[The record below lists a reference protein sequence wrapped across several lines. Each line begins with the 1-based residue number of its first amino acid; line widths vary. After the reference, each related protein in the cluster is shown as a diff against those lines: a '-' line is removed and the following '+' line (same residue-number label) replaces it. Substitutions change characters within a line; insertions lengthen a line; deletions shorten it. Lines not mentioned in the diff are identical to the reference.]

1 MVYAARW
8 LTKVTSSLIASLGFN
23 WCSFRC
29 NWRHISALRS
39 SSPRI
44 YSFVY
49 KYLHLSGYLFV
60 CAVVCLLMPLLHVYH
75 LTFLR
80 PHTHTLLHT
89 TTHSSLNI
97 CTLPSSNGIHLLG
110 RSLHCHLEK
119 TKQEYSKATT
129 AKTTISG
136 THVCVCAWNKSQCC
150 RRTSYLCTCV
160 AAQLSKPAESAK
172 KPCAAQLAFHFAATN
187 WFCLLWC
194 LQIYRRLR
202 IFMNM
207 HVLTYTHMYTYTAI
221 EMYACKRQIEQSRA
235 ISTLTSYIW
244 YYSCP
249 QYINTYP
256 PYIQALSTHTCAH
269 SSDFHFSKCH
279 WSFLCIDWFPLF
291 QCRKLKK
298 LIARPFIRGPQ
309 AAFQYLVRAHCATI
323 YYKRRYSREDRLPEK

>member
-1 MVYAARW
+1 M
-8 LTKVTSSLIASLGFN
+8 L
-23 WCSFRC
+23 
-29 NWRHISALRS
+29 
-39 SSPRI
+39 SPH
-44 YSFVY
+44 F
-49 KYLHLSGYLFV
+49 
-60 CAVVCLLMPLLHVYH
+60 
-75 LTFLR
+75 
-80 PHTHTLLHT
+80 
-89 TTHSSLNI
+89 I
-97 CTLPSSNGIHLLG
+97 CT
-110 RSLHCHLEK
+110 
-119 TKQEYSKATT
+119 Y
-129 AKTTISG
+129 
-136 THVCVCAWNKSQCC
+136 
-150 RRTSYLCTCV
+150 V

-207 HVLTYTHMYTYTAI
+207 HVLTYTHMYTYTAT

-323 YYKRRYSREDRLPEK
+323 YYKRRYSREDWLPEKQASWNILQLCIMVASTLLFFKLYTIHNISHARETSGICKIPN